1 MQKKGTKRKPG
12 GPRRMVLMMKRALSW
27 SGGMALLLSTALVQ
41 AQGLSWDRGLRSD
54 APDRYTV
61 VRGDT
66 LWGISGRFLSHPWQ
80 WPEVWQVNPQIRNP
94 HLIYPGDVVYLYD
107 CNGRPC
113 LGLERG
119 QGEVR
124 LSPEVRRVPVRE
136 AIEPIP
142 LDAVR
147 HFLRDHRVVDD
158 PESLNELAYVVAGND
173 RRIISGAGD
182 RIYARGELQRGSRYG
197 IYRVGDRYQDA
208 ASGEPL
214 GLELISI
221 GRARVERSEEDIAI
235 MEVVSA
241 SQEVRNDD
249 IVLPLEE
256 RELVSEF
263 VPRAPDHDV
272 QGTILAVPG
281 GVRFIGRLQV
291 VTLDRGRRD
300 GLEIGHVLQV
310 EQQGER
316 IVDSRTGES
325 LRLPGTDAGLIMVFR
340 PYEKVSYGLVMQ
352 ATRTLEVGD
361 RVHNPQRGVGV
372 ARR

>member
-1 MQKKGTKRKPG
+1 MRNQD
-12 GPRRMVLMMKRALSW
+12 GPLRWARAWGAGL
-27 SGGMALLLSTALVQ
+27 ALLLTATLAQ
-41 AQGLSWDRGLRSD
+41 AQGLSWEQGLRSD

-66 LWGISGRFLSHPWQ
+66 LWHISGRFLRHPWQ

-119 QGEVR
+119 QGAVR

-142 LDAVR
+142 LDTVR
-147 HFLRDHRVVDD
+147 HFLRDHRVIDD
-158 PESLNELAYVVAGND
+158 PETLNELAYVVAGND

-182 RIYARGELQRGSRYG
+182 RIYARGELQRAQRYG
-197 IYRVGDRYQDA
+197 IYRVGERYSDA
-208 ASGEPL
+208 ATGETL

-221 GRARVERSEEDIAI
+221 GRARAERSEGDIAI
-235 MEVVSA
+235 MEVLSA

-256 RELVSEF
+256 LELTSEF
-263 VPRAPDHDV
+263 VPRAPDRDV
-272 QGTILAVPG
+272 DGTILAVPG

-291 VTLDRGRRD
+291 VALDRGRRD
-300 GLEIGHVLQV
+300 GLETGHVLEV

-316 IVDSRTGES
+316 VVDPRTGES

-340 PYEKVSYGLVMQ
+340 PYERMSYGLVMK
-352 ATRTLEVGD
+352 ATRSLEVGD
-361 RVHNPQRGVGV
+361 RIYNPRRGVGV
-372 ARR
+372 AQR

>member
-1 MQKKGTKRKPG
+1 MGENTMRRPG
-12 GPRRMVLMMKRALSW
+12 SPLKRALAWACAS
-27 SGGMALLLSTALVQ
+27 ALLGAAMLAQ
-41 AQGLSWDRGLRSD
+41 AQGLSWDQGLRSD

-66 LWGISGRFLSHPWQ
+66 LWDISGRFLRHPWQ

-94 HLIYPGDVVYLYD
+94 HLIYPGDVIYLYD
-107 CNGRPC
+107 CDGRPC

-119 QGEVR
+119 QGVVR
-124 LSPEVRRVPVRE
+124 LSPEVRRIPVRE

-142 LDAVR
+142 LDTVR
-147 HFLRDHRVVDD
+147 HFLREHRVVDD
-158 PESLNELAYVVAGND
+158 PEALDELAYVVAGDD

-182 RIYARGELQRGSRYG
+182 RVYARGELQRGLRYG
-197 IYRVGDRYQDA
+197 IYRVGDRYSDA
-208 ASGEPL
+208 ASGEVL

-221 GRARVERSEEDIAI
+221 GRARAERSEDGIAV
-235 MEVVSA
+235 MELLSA
-241 SQEVRNDD
+241 NQEVRNDD
-249 IVLPLEE
+249 VVLPLEE

-291 VTLDRGRRD
+291 VALDRGRRD
-300 GLEIGHVLQV
+300 GLETGHVLQV

-316 IVDSRTGES
+316 VVDPRTGES

-340 PYEKVSYGLVMQ
+340 PYEKMSYGLVMQ
-352 ATRTLEVGD
+352 ATRSLEVGD
-361 RVHNPQRGVGV
+361 RIHNPRRGVGV
-372 ARR
+372 AQR

>member
-1 MQKKGTKRKPG
+1 MDEKTKRRPA
-12 GPRRMVLMMKRALSW
+12 GPLNRALAW
-27 SGGMALLLSTALVQ
+27 ASGIALLASAMLVQ
-41 AQGLSWDRGLRSD
+41 AQGLSWDQGLRSD

-61 VRGDT
+61 ARGDT
-66 LWGISGRFLSHPWQ
+66 LWDISGRFLRHPWQ

-94 HLIYPGDVVYLYD
+94 HLIYPGDVIYLYD

-119 QGEVR
+119 QGVVR

-142 LDAVR
+142 LDTVR

-158 PESLNELAYVVAGND
+158 PEALDELAYVVAGDD

-182 RIYARGELQRGSRYG
+182 RIYARGELRHGLRYG
-197 IYRVGDRYQDA
+197 IYRVGDRYSDA
-208 ASGEPL
+208 ASGEVL

-221 GRARVERSEEDIAI
+221 GRARAEHSENGIVM
-235 MEVVSA
+235 MELISA
-241 SQEVRNDD
+241 NQEVRSED

-256 RELVSEF
+256 RELDSEF
-263 VPRAPDHDV
+263 LPRAPEHDV

-291 VTLDRGRRD
+291 VALDRGRRD
-300 GLEIGHVLQV
+300 GIETGHVLQV
-310 EQQGER
+310 EQQGEQV
-316 IVDSRTGES
+316 VDPRTGEE

-340 PYEKVSYGLVMQ
+340 PYEKMSYGLVMQ
-352 ATRTLEVGD
+352 ATRSLEVGD
-361 RVHNPQRGVGV
+361 RIHSPRRGVGV

>member
-1 MQKKGTKRKPG
+1 MDEQAKRRQDGPPKWRRTWAG
-12 GPRRMVLMMKRALSW
+12 GLALW
-27 SGGMALLLSTALVQ
+27 LAATLAQ
-41 AQGLSWDRGLRSD
+41 AQGLSWEHGLRSD
-54 APDRYTV
+54 APERYTV

-66 LWGISGRFLSHPWQ
+66 LWDISGRFLRHPWQ

-94 HLIYPGDVVYLYD
+94 HLIYPGDVITLQD

-119 QGEVR
+119 QNVVR

-142 LDAVR
+142 LDTVR

-158 PESLNELAYVVAGND
+158 PDTLDELAYVVAGND

-182 RIYARGELQRGSRYG
+182 RIYARGELQRGQRYG
-197 IYRVGDRYQDA
+197 IYRVGERYHDA
-208 ASGEPL
+208 ASGEAL

-221 GRARVERSEEDIAI
+221 GRAQAERSEDDIAL
-235 MEVVSA
+235 MQVLSA
-241 SQEVRNDD
+241 SQEVRNED

-263 VPRAPDHDV
+263 VPRAPDRDIE
-272 QGTILAVPG
+272 GTILAVPG

-291 VTLDRGRRD
+291 VALDRGRRD
-300 GLEIGHVLQV
+300 GLETGHVLQV

-316 IVDSRTGES
+316 VVDPRTGES
-325 LRLPGTDAGLIMVFR
+325 LRLPGTDAGLVMVFR
-340 PYEKVSYGLVMQ
+340 PYEKMSYGLVMQ

-361 RVHNPQRGVGV
+361 RLYNPRRGVGV
-372 ARR
+372 AQR

>member
-1 MQKKGTKRKPG
+1 MDENSKRRRA
-12 GPRRMVLMMKRALSW
+12 GPLSRALAW
-27 SGGMALLLSTALVQ
+27 ASGAVLAASALLVQ
-41 AQGLSWDRGLRSD
+41 AQGLSWDQGLRRD

-66 LWGISGRFLSHPWQ
+66 LWDISGRFLRHPWQ

-94 HLIYPGDVVYLYD
+94 HLIYPGDVIYLYD
-107 CNGRPC
+107 CDGRPC

-119 QGEVR
+119 QGVVR

-142 LDAVR
+142 LDTVR
-147 HFLRDHRVVDD
+147 HFLREHRVVDD
-158 PESLNELAYVVAGND
+158 PEALDELAYVVAGDD

-182 RIYARGELQRGSRYG
+182 RVYARGELQPGLRYG
-197 IYRVGDRYQDA
+197 IYRIGERYRDA
-208 ASGEPL
+208 ATGEVL
-214 GLELISI
+214 GLELVSI
-221 GRARVERSEEDIAI
+221 GRARAERSEEGIAV
-235 MEVVSA
+235 MTLLSA
-241 SQEVRNDD
+241 NQEVRSED

-263 VPRAPDHDV
+263 IPRAPEHEV

-291 VTLDRGRRD
+291 VALDRGRRD
-300 GLEIGHVLQV
+300 GLETGHVLQV

-316 IVDSRTGES
+316 VVDPRDGEA

-340 PYEKVSYGLVMQ
+340 PYEKMSYGLVMQ
-352 ATRTLEVGD
+352 ATRSLEVGD
-361 RVHNPQRGVGV
+361 RIHNPRRGVGV
-372 ARR
+372 AQR

>member
-1 MQKKGTKRKPG
+1 MDVKAKRWQG
-12 GPRRMVLMMKRALSW
+12 GPLGWMWGTGL
-27 SGGMALLLSTALVQ
+27 ALLLTATLAQ
-41 AQGLSWDRGLRSD
+41 AQGLSWEQGLRSD

-66 LWGISGRFLSHPWQ
+66 LWHISGRFLRHPWQ

-124 LSPEVRRVPVRE
+124 LSPEVRRIPVRE

-142 LDAVR
+142 LDTVR

-158 PESLNELAYVVAGND
+158 PESLDELAYVVAGND

-182 RIYARGELQRGSRYG
+182 RIYARGELESGQRYG
-197 IYRVGDRYQDA
+197 IYRVGERYSDA
-208 ASGEPL
+208 ATGETL

-221 GRARVERSEEDIAI
+221 GRARAGHSEDGIAL
-235 MEVVSA
+235 MEVLSA

-256 RELVSEF
+256 RELISEF

-272 QGTILAVPG
+272 DGTILAVPG

-291 VTLDRGRRD
+291 VALDRGRHD
-300 GLEIGHVLQV
+300 GLETGHVLQV

-316 IVDSRTGES
+316 VVDPRTGES
-325 LRLPGTDAGLIMVFR
+325 LRLPGTDAGLVMVFR
-340 PYEKVSYGLVMQ
+340 PYERMSYGLVMQ
-352 ATRTLEVGD
+352 ATRSLEVGD
-361 RVHNPQRGVGV
+361 RLHNPRRGVGV
-372 ARR
+372 VQR

>member
-1 MQKKGTKRKPG
+1 MGERAKWQVRFG
-12 GPRRMVLMMKRALSW
+12 ALSR
-27 SGGMALLLSTALVQ
+27 SLMCGAGLALLLASTQAQ
-41 AQGLSWDRGLRSD
+41 AQGLAWEQGLRGD

-66 LWGISGRFLSHPWQ
+66 LWDISGRFLRHPWQ

-94 HLIYPGDVVYLYD
+94 HLIYPGDVIYLYD
-107 CNGRPC
+107 CGGRAC

-119 QGEVR
+119 QGVVR
-124 LSPEVRRVPVRE
+124 LSPEVRRIPVRE

-147 HFLRDHRVVDD
+147 HFLRDYRVADD
-158 PESLNELAYVVAGND
+158 PEALDELAYVVAGND

-182 RIYARGELQRGSRYG
+182 RLYARGELERGPRYG
-197 IYRVGDRYQDA
+197 IYRVGDRYTDA
-208 ASGEPL
+208 ASGETL
-214 GLELISI
+214 GLELL
-221 GRARVERSEEDIAI
+221 GVGEARVERSEDDIAVL
-235 MEVVSA
+235 EVLSA

-256 RELVSEF
+256 RELINEF
-263 VPRAPDHDV
+263 VPRAPDAEVD
-272 QGTILAVPG
+272 GSIMAVPG

-291 VTLDRGRRD
+291 VALDRGRRD
-300 GLEIGHVLQV
+300 GIEPGHVLQV

-316 IVDSRTGES
+316 VVDPRTGES
-325 LRLPGTDAGLIMVFR
+325 LRLPGTDAGLILVFR
-340 PYEKVSYGLVMQ
+340 PYEKMSFGLVMR

-361 RVHNPQRGVGV
+361 RVHNPRRGVGV
-372 ARR
+372 AQR

>member
-1 MQKKGTKRKPG
+1 MDVKAKRWQDGPLRWAWGTG
-12 GPRRMVLMMKRALSW
+12 I
-27 SGGMALLLSTALVQ
+27 ALLLTATLAQ
-41 AQGLSWDRGLRSD
+41 AQGLSWEQGLRSD

-66 LWGISGRFLSHPWQ
+66 LWHISGRFLRHPWQ

-119 QGEVR
+119 QGQVR
-124 LSPEVRRVPVRE
+124 LSPEVRRIPVRE

-142 LDAVR
+142 LDTVR
-147 HFLRDHRVVDD
+147 HFLRDHRVIDD
-158 PESLNELAYVVAGND
+158 PESLDELAYVVAGND

-182 RIYARGELQRGSRYG
+182 RIYARGELENGQRYG
-197 IYRVGDRYQDA
+197 IYRVGERYSDA
-208 ASGEPL
+208 ATGETL

-221 GRARVERSEEDIAI
+221 GRARAGRSEDGIAL
-235 MEVVSA
+235 MEVLSA
-241 SQEVRNDD
+241 SQEVRNED

-256 RELVSEF
+256 RELISEF
-263 VPRAPDHDV
+263 EPRAPESDV
-272 QGTILAVPG
+272 DGTILAVPG

-291 VTLDRGRRD
+291 VALDRGRQD
-300 GLEIGHVLQV
+300 GLETGHVLQV

-316 IVDSRTGES
+316 VVDPRTGES
-325 LRLPGTDAGLIMVFR
+325 LRLPGTDAGLVMVFR
-340 PYEKVSYGLVMQ
+340 PYERMSYGLVMQ
-352 ATRTLEVGD
+352 ATRSLEVGD
-361 RVHNPQRGVGV
+361 RLHNPRRGVGV
-372 ARR
+372 AQR

>member
-1 MQKKGTKRKPG
+1 MDERAKRRPVS
-12 GPRRMVLMMKRALSW
+12 PLNRALAW
-27 SGGMALLLSTALVQ
+27 VSGVALLVSALLVQ
-41 AQGLSWDRGLRSD
+41 AQGLSWDQGLRND

-66 LWGISGRFLSHPWQ
+66 LWDISGRFLRHPWQ

-94 HLIYPGDVVYLYD
+94 HLIYPGDVIYLYD

-119 QGEVR
+119 QGVVR

-142 LDAVR
+142 LETVR

-158 PESLNELAYVVAGND
+158 PGALDELAYVVAGDD

-182 RIYARGELQRGSRYG
+182 RIYARGELQRGQRYG
-197 IYRVGDRYQDA
+197 VYRVGDRYSDA
-208 ASGEPL
+208 ATGEML
-214 GLELISI
+214 GLELVSI
-221 GRARVERSEEDIAI
+221 GRARAERNEGGIAV
-235 MEVVSA
+235 MELLSA
-241 SQEVRNDD
+241 NQEVRGDD

-263 VPRAPDHDV
+263 VPRAPEHDV

-291 VTLDRGRRD
+291 VALDRGRRD
-300 GLEIGHVLQV
+300 GLETGHVLQV

-316 IVDSRTGES
+316 VLDPRTGEA

-340 PYEKVSYGLVMQ
+340 PYEKMSYGLVMK
-352 ATRTLEVGD
+352 ATRSLEVGD
-361 RVHNPQRGVGV
+361 RIHSPRRGVGV
-372 ARR
+372 AQR